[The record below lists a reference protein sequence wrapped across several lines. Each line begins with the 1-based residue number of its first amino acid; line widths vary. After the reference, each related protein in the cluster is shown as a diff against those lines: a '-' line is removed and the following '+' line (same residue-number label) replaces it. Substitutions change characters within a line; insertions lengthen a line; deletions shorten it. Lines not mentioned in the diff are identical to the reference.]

1 MPKDEW
7 IDKLAARAGVA
18 PTEAQAVLDALSE
31 MNRRRERSGRPLP
44 IEAVDP
50 GPSDGWRLSAPK
62 EPLSYQPTSAE
73 VGRLIEDARRHPL
86 GIEFLI
92 EGELGAVAVT
102 FGVHA
107 FTVDAAR
114 RRLSA
119 TRD

>member
-18 PTEAQAVLDALSE
+18 PAEAKAVLDALSE
-31 MNRRRERSGRPLP
+31 MDRRRERSGRPLP
-44 IEAVDP
+44 IEAVNP
-50 GPSDGWRLSAPK
+50 GPNDGWQLPAPK
-62 EPLSYQPTSAE
+62 KPLRFQPTSAE

-86 GIEFLI
+86 GLEFLI
-92 EGELGAVAVT
+92 EGELGSVAVT

-114 RRLSA
+114 RRLGTA
-119 TRD
+119 PD

>member
-7 IDKLAARAGVA
+7 IDKLAGRAGVA
-18 PTEAQAVLDALSE
+18 PAEAKAVLDALSE
-31 MNRRRERSGRPLP
+31 MDRRRERSGRPLP

-50 GPSDGWRLSAPK
+50 GSNDGWQLPAK
-62 EPLSYQPTSAE
+62 EPLRYQPTSAE
-73 VGRLIEDARRHPL
+73 VGRLIEDAQRHPL

-92 EGELGAVAVT
+92 EGELGSVAAT

-114 RRLSA
+114 RRLGA
-119 TRD
+119 DPD